1 MFPLVFIP
9 SLSFLNPQTRTPW
22 QHIDEHPVK
31 REKEMGAHRA
41 DAAAA
46 WHFYHVKDAERI
58 CDSCLGGKQI

>member
-46 WHFYHVKDAERI
+46 AAA
-58 CDSCLGGKQI
+58 